1 MTTRLPGRLVPLL
14 RRGARPAC
22 VLLPGAGGGLHP
34 YLRLA
39 AAIGKTHNVAAVR
52 AAGLLPDE
60 EPELSI
66 AEMADAAAQALD
78 ADGTVPAAVFGWSLG
93 GSVAW
98 ELCVRLAER
107 GHLPDLVLVD
117 ASPLPR
123 RATAEEDA
131 RVRETIVGMLGP
143 RPDPATVERVRRVFD
158 TQVAALADYRAD
170 RSYAGRVLML
180 MCTDEEFAFRAEAEA
195 RWRELAPELSAGRL
209 DAGHFDVFD
218 PERLPQLV
226 DEVTPFLGRAA
237 SGAVLR

>member
-1 MTTRLPGRLVPLL
+1 VTARLPGRLVPLL
-14 RRGARPAC
+14 RRGDRPAC

-39 AAIGKTHNVAAVR
+39 AAIGTTHNVAAVR

-66 AEMADAAAQALD
+66 AEMAASAARALD
-78 ADGTVPAAVFGWSLG
+78 AAGTVPAAVFGWSLG
-93 GSVAW
+93 GAVAW
-98 ELCVRLAER
+98 ELCVRLADR

-123 RATAEEDA
+123 RSTAEEDA
-131 RVRETIVGMLGP
+131 RVRDTVVGMLGP

-180 MCTDEEFAFRAEAEA
+180 MCTDEEFAFRADADA
-195 RWRELAPELSAGRL
+195 RWRELAPDLRAGRL
-209 DAGHFDVFD
+209 DSGHFDVFD
-218 PERLPQLV
+218 PERLPQLI
-226 DEVTPFLGRAA
+226 DELAPFLGRD

>member
-39 AAIGKTHNVAAVR
+39 AAIGRTHNVAAVR

-66 AEMADAAAQALD
+66 AEMADAAARALD
-78 ADGTVPAAVFGWSLG
+78 ADGTVPAAVLGWSLG

-98 ELCVRLAER
+98 ELCVRLAEW

-117 ASPLPR
+117 ATPLPR

-131 RVRETIVGMLGP
+131 RVRETVVGMLGP

-170 RSYAGRVLML
+170 RPYAGRVLML
-180 MCTDEEFAFRAEAEA
+180 MCTDEEFGFRAEASA
-195 RWRELAPELSAGRL
+195 RWRELAPDLRAGRL

-218 PERLPQLV
+218 PDRLPQLV
-226 DEVTPFLGRAA
+226 DEVTPFLGRA
-237 SGAVLR
+237 SGAVRR

>member
-1 MTTRLPGRLVPLL
+1 MTTRLPGRLVSLL
-14 RRGARPAC
+14 RRGTRPAC

-39 AAIGKTHNVAAVR
+39 AAIGKTHNVAVVR

-60 EPELSI
+60 EPEVSI
-66 AEMADAAAQALD
+66 ADMADAATRALT
-78 ADGTVPAAVFGWSLG
+78 ADQTVPAAVFGWSLG
-93 GSVAW
+93 GAVAW
-98 ELCVRLAER
+98 ELCVRLAEW
-107 GHLPDLVLVD
+107 GYQPDLVLVD

-131 RVRETIVGMLGP
+131 RVRETIIGMLGP

-158 TQVAALADYRAD
+158 TQVAALASYRAD
-170 RSYAGRVLML
+170 RSYPGRVLML
-180 MCTDEEFAFRAEAEA
+180 MCTDEEFTFRAEAEA
-195 RWRELAPELSAGRL
+195 RWRELAPDLSAGRL

-226 DEVTPFLGRAA
+226 DEVTPFLGRA

>member
-78 ADGTVPAAVFGWSLG
+78 ADGTVPAAVLGWSLG

-117 ASPLPR
+117 ATPLPR

-131 RVRETIVGMLGP
+131 RVRETVVGMLGP
-143 RPDPATVERVRRVFD
+143 RPAPATVERVRRVFD
-158 TQVAALADYRAD
+158 TQVAALADYRAE

-180 MCTDEEFAFRAEAEA
+180 MCTDEEFGFRAEAEA

-209 DAGHFDVFD
+209 DAGHFDVFA

-226 DEVTPFLGRAA
+226 DEVTPFLGRA

>member
-1 MTTRLPGRLVPLL
+1 MTTRLPGRLVTLL

-22 VLLPGAGGGLHP
+22 VLLPGAGGGLQS

-39 AAIGKTHNVAAVR
+39 AAIGETHNVVAVR
-52 AAGLLPDE
+52 ASGLLPDE

-66 AEMADAAAQALD
+66 AEMADAAAHALD
-78 ADGTVPAAVFGWSLG
+78 AAGTVPAAVFGWSLG

-117 ASPLPR
+117 ASPLPH

-143 RPDPATVERVRRVFD
+143 RPNPATVERVRRVFD
-158 TQVAALADYRAD
+158 TQVAAFADYRAD

-180 MCTDEEFAFRAEAEA
+180 MCTDEEFAFRAAAEA
-195 RWRELAPELSAGRL
+195 RWRELAPELRAGRL

-226 DEVTPFLGRAA
+226 DEVTPFLGRA
-237 SGAVLR
+237 SGAMLR

>member
-14 RRGARPAC
+14 RRGARPVC

-39 AAIGKTHNVAAVR
+39 AAIGNTHNVAAVR

-66 AEMADAAAQALD
+66 AEMADAAAWALD
-78 ADGTVPAAVFGWSLG
+78 ADGTVPEAVIGWSLG

-123 RATAEEDA
+123 LATAEEDA
-131 RVRETIVGMLGP
+131 RVRETVVGMLGP

-158 TQVAALADYRAD
+158 TQVAALANYRAD

-180 MCTDEEFAFRAEAEA
+180 MCTDEEFAFRPEAEA
-195 RWRELAPELSAGRL
+195 RWRELAPDLSAGRL

-226 DEVTPFLGRAA
+226 DEVTPFLGRA

>member
-14 RRGARPAC
+14 RRGVRPAC

-66 AEMADAAAQALD
+66 AEMADAALRALD
-78 ADGTVPAAVFGWSLG
+78 EDGTVPAAVLGWSLG

-123 RATAEEDA
+123 RATADEDA
-131 RVRETIVGMLGP
+131 RVRETVVGMLGP

-158 TQVAALADYRAD
+158 TQVAAFADYRAD
-170 RSYAGRVLML
+170 RPYAGRVLML
-180 MCTDEEFAFRAEAEA
+180 TCTDEEFEFRAEAST
-195 RWRELAPELSAGRL
+195 RWRELAPDLRAGRL

-218 PERLPQLV
+218 PDRLPQLV
-226 DEVTPFLGRAA
+226 DEVTPFLGRA